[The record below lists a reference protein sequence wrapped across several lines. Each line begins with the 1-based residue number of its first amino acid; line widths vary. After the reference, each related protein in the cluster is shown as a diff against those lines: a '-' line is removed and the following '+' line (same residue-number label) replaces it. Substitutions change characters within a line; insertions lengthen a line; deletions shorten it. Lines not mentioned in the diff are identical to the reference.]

1 VKRTPAI
8 AAALFALAGAAR
20 AAEKTPP
27 PGGPVPVPYPNATTS
42 ASSAAHDAASGLPT
56 GKRIHK
62 PFVFSASDKKIN
74 LADGRTFVVNAE
86 SGEVVFGDGVQGRR
100 PETGKVPKD
109 GHYRTGGGAAGNV
122 EIRAGRLV
130 LSTPVPTRVPT
141 RAATKAK

>member
-1 VKRTPAI
+1 MKRTPAI

-20 AAEKTPP
+20 AAEKAPP
-27 PGGPVPVPYPNATTS
+27 PGGPVPVPYPNA
-42 ASSAAHDAASGLPT
+42 
-56 GKRIHK
+56 R
-62 PFVFSASDKKIN
+62 VFSASDKKIN
-74 LADGRTFVVNAE
+74 LADGRTFVVDAQ
-86 SGEVVFGDGVQGRR
+86 SGEVVFGDGAQGRR

-130 LSTPVPTRVPT
+130 LPTPVPTRVPT